1 VVGVSKE
8 IAEHADGRLRRQVF
22 NVIREAG
29 AMNQNVSLGE
39 LCSLLQYRKRT
50 ITDMLDSL
58 TEGGEILRLND
69 PERGAVWQVSPRSL
83 RAPGG

>member
-1 VVGVSKE
+1 MG
-8 IAEHADGRLRRQVF
+8 
-22 NVIREAG
+22 
-29 AMNQNVSLGE
+29 QNVSLGE

-58 TEGGEILRLND
+58 TEGGEIMRLND